1 MTAARQAIAT
11 MPTRDVPLAY
21 HEIALYKSF
30 HMIAY
35 VVDNADELVA
45 NCHRHG
51 NRFLR
56 PRVPV
61 VNVNIGAADRSF
73 QNANAHVVT
82 ADLRDGNFFEPQ
94 SGLGPGLHDGL
105 HRFLHT
111 MMLSA
116 DFADSRRFLSKR
128 FKLPRI
134 NANRDVCISV
144 YLKLSR
150 ISIFDFEIPA
160 RWRSAICLA
169 TRTPSVLFS
178 LTV

>member
-1 MTAARQAIAT
+1 

-35 VVDNADELVA
+35 VGDNPDELVA
-45 NCHRHG
+45 NCHRHR
-51 NRFLR
+51 NRCLR

-73 QNANAHVVT
+73 QNANEHVVT
-82 ADLRDGNFFEPQ
+82 ADLRNGNFFEPQ

-150 ISIFDFEIPA
+150 ISIFDLEIPA
-160 RWRSAICLA
+160 RGVSAICLA

>member
-1 MTAARQAIAT
+1 MSPTSIDLRRRIRDRWSSAQESSSA
-11 MPTRDVPLAY
+11 PTRPSCKC
-21 HEIALYKSF
+21 E
-30 HMIAY
+30 
-35 VVDNADELVA
+35 
-45 NCHRHG
+45 HRC
-51 NRFLR
+51 R
-56 PRVPV
+56 
-61 VNVNIGAADRSF
+61 RSKF
-73 QNANAHVVT
+73 SNANAAHRRRAT
-82 ADLRDGNFFEPQ
+82 SGTGTSSSHKP
-94 SGLGPGLHDGL
+94 GLGFGFHDGL

-111 MMLSA
+111 IMLSA
-116 DFADSRRFLSKR
+116 DFADSRRFLSKY

-144 YLKLSR
+144 YVRLSR